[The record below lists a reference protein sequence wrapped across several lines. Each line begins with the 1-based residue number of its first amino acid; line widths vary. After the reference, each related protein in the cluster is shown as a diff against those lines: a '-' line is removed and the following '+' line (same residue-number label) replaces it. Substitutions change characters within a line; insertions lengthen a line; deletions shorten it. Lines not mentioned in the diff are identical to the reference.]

1 MQYKRVTL
9 STGVSM
15 DTYLP
20 DPTTAAPK
28 PRPGILVCPGG
39 GYTHLAAHEGDSV
52 ALRFAGLGFN
62 AYVVRYSLAPEARY
76 PRNVQ
81 DVACAV
87 AHIRE
92 NAQAYGQRPDAIA
105 VLGFSAGGHVAGTL
119 GVQWPKAELWS
130 PLGLSCEQVKPNAM
144 VLCYSVI
151 SGGEFAHRDSFRQL
165 TGTDDILRH
174 QDFSLEHLVTPQT
187 APAFLWHTWE
197 DALVPV
203 ENTLLMA
210 MALRHHGVPAEVHI
224 YPHGPHG
231 CSLCDDSI
239 GRPDKIAPE
248 AQEWPYQAARFLKD
262 VMG

>member
-1 MQYKRVTL
+1 MQYRRVTL
-9 STGVSM
+9 STGVPM
-15 DTYLP
+15 DAYLP
-20 DPTTAAPK
+20 DPTTANPAR
-28 PRPGILVCPGG
+28 RPGILVCPGG
-39 GYTHLAAHEGDSV
+39 GYTHLAAHEGDMV

-62 AYVVRYSLAPEARY
+62 AYVVRYSRAPEARY

-92 NAQAYGQRPDAIA
+92 HAETYGQRPDAIA

-130 PLGLSCEQVKPNAM
+130 PLGLTCEQVKPNAM
-144 VLCYSVI
+144 VLCYPVI

-165 TGTDDILRH
+165 TGSDDPLCH
-174 QDFSLEHLVTPQT
+174 QDFSLESLVTAQT
-187 APAFLWHTWE
+187 AATFLWHTWE
-197 DALVPV
+197 DAAVPV

-210 MALRHHGVPAEVHI
+210 MALRRHGVQAEVHI

-231 CSLCDDSI
+231 ASLCDDSI
-239 GRPDKIAPE
+239 GRPDKIVPE
-248 AQEWPYQAARFLKD
+248 AQDWPRLAARFLKD